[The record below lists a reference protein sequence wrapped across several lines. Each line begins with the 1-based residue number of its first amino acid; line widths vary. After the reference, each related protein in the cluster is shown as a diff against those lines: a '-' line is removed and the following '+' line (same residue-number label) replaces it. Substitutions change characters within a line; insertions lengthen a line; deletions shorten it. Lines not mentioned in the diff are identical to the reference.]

1 VSRIE
6 LETRIDAP
14 PERCFDL
21 SRSVELHLEAAAATD
36 ERAVDGVTSGLLGAE
51 DTVTWE
57 ARHLGRSWRLTVRI
71 TAYDRPRSFRDEQVR
86 GPFRSFVHDH
96 FFEPAGGGT
105 RMRDVLEVASGFP
118 LVDWLV
124 LDPHLRRFLRRR
136 NELIRTTAEQRS
148 RV

>member
-21 SRSVELHLEAAAATD
+21 SRSVELHLEAAAATG
-36 ERAVDGVTSGLLGAE
+36 ERAVDGVTSGLLGAD

-57 ARHLGRSWRLTVRI
+57 ARHLGRRWRLTVRI

-86 GPFRSFVHDH
+86 GPFRRFVHDH
-96 FFEPAGGGT
+96 LFEPAGGGT
-105 RMRDVLEVASGFP
+105 RMRDVLEFASGLP
-118 LVDWLV
+118 LFDRLV
-124 LDPHLRRFLRRR
+124 LAPHLRRFLLRR
-136 NELIRTTAEQRS
+136 NELIRRTAEAG
-148 RV
+148 